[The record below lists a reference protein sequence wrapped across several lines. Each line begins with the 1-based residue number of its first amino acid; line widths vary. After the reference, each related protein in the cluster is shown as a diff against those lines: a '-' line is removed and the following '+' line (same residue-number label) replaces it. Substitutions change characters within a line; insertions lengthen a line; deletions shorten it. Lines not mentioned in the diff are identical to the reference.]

1 MPDVLRLFASILKV
15 KIAEKSK
22 KWLFQNTFVF
32 PSYCA
37 LAETE
42 FVAYVPLCQLYSKAH
57 VASSTCHSTLF
68 EVFREMC
75 VCVSSVRQ
83 GKRMKAQERFAVAG
97 LEWNDEW

>member
-1 MPDVLRLFASILKV
+1 MPDVLHLFASIFKKKKKKV

-42 FVAYVPLCQLYSKAH
+42 LAVYVPLCQLYSKAH

-75 VCVSSVRQ
+75 VCV
-83 GKRMKAQERFAVAG
+83 
-97 LEWNDEW
+97 